1 MRTTDE
7 FRSVLEK
14 STWEPD
20 GRRHSQDESY
30 AAFKIVPRF
39 FDAHEM
45 QKSLFQIGEESDVVE
60 QLT

>member
-30 AAFKIVPRF
+30 AAFKIVS
-39 FDAHEM
+39 A
-45 QKSLFQIGEESDVVE
+45 LF
-60 QLT
+60 